1 MTKDGFTEFQHSFE
15 QSGLPLM
22 VYLQQS
28 EISYSTYYYWR
39 KKFGLPSDTASV
51 LAPIAFSSS
60 PSSSV
65 TPETISTGTTLLFP
79 NGLRAHFGPGS
90 EKVLM
95 ELFDKSLSPST
106 YLQNLPMHIRLLT
119 DGRTSLISS
128 VCR

>member
-1 MTKDGFTEFQHSFE
+1 MTKEGFTEFQHSFE

-28 EISYSTYYYWR
+28 GISYSTYYYWR

-95 ELFDKSLSPST
+95 ELFDKSLSA
-106 YLQNLPMHIRLLT
+106 YVLP
-119 DGRTSLISS
+119 
-128 VCR
+128 